1 MTKRKTSGNEAAPPG
16 GRALGRARQF
26 ALSRGLPAPQVE
38 GVDTTTAAPAKPVTK
53 KARKTTGKPPPR

>member
-38 GVDTTTAAPAKPVTK
+38 GVDTAAAPAKPVTK
-53 KARKTTGKPPPR
+53 KARKTTSKPPPR